1 MKIAFLLLLIGNIIT
16 DSSNINIFDITFDKE
31 FIVDVSKFPENYIPS
46 TTSSYFRVKV
56 EQSGSVQLK
65 VNFLKKSIVI
75 YRLDICGFK
84 DRPSDEEVLN
94 GNSGCINN
102 LEKLLKYSD
111 DNYDSYISDF
121 EIKEDVKY
129 LTIHL
134 KSIIAI
140 DYLSVTISNQPF

>member
-1 MKIAFLLLLIGNIIT
+1 M
-16 DSSNINIFDITFDKE
+16 
-31 FIVDVSKFPENYIPS
+31 
-46 TTSSYFRVKV
+46 
-56 EQSGSVQLK
+56 
-65 VNFLKKSIVI
+65 
-75 YRLDICGFK
+75 DICGFK

-94 GNSGCINN
+94 RKSGCFNN
-102 LEKLLKYSD
+102 VEQLLKYSD

-134 KSIIAI
+134 KNIIAL